1 MSANDRRFHRMN
13 LPNAITTVRILCSA
27 AILFCNALTPTFF
40 ALYVAAGVSDIA
52 DGWVASRT
60 NTASEFGSKFDTAA
74 DIAFVIVCL
83 IKLVPAVNIPV
94 WLIVWTGAIACI
106 KIFNIV
112 SVYAERRQ
120 FVAVH
125 SAMNKAAGALLFA
138 LPLTLPLI
146 DIKYSATI
154 VCIAATFA
162 AIDESRR
169 ITKA

>member
-1 MSANDRRFHRMN
+1 MSATCRHRRMN
-13 LPNAITTVRILCSA
+13 PPNAITAVRILCSA
-27 AILFCNALTPTFF
+27 AILLCNAFSPTFF
-40 ALYVAAGVSDIA
+40 VLYVAAGVSDIA
-52 DGWVASRT
+52 DGWVARRT

-74 DIAFVIVCL
+74 DAIFIIVCL
-83 IKLVPAVNIPV
+83 IKLIPAIDIPV
-94 WLIVWTGAIACI
+94 WLIVWTGAIGCI

-125 SAMNKAAGALLFA
+125 SAMNKVAGALLFA
-138 LPLTLPLI
+138 LPLTLAAI
-146 DIKYSATI
+146 DIKYSAPI

-169 ITKA
+169 IRKKL

>member
-1 MSANDRRFHRMN
+1 MSATCRHHRMN
-13 LPNAITTVRILCSA
+13 LPNAITAVRILCSS
-27 AILFCNALTPTFF
+27 AILFCNALSPMFF
-40 ALYVAAGVSDIA
+40 ALYVTAGVSDIA
-52 DGWVASRT
+52 DGWVARRT

-74 DIAFVIVCL
+74 DAIFVIVCL
-83 IKLVPAVNIPV
+83 IKLIPAIDIPV

-138 LPLTLPLI
+138 LPLSLSVI

-154 VCIAATFA
+154 VCTIATLA

-169 ITKA
+169 IRKKL

>member
-1 MSANDRRFHRMN
+1 MSANGRRFHRMN
-13 LPNAITTVRILCSA
+13 LANAITTVRILCSA

-52 DGWVASRT
+52 DGWVARRT

-74 DIAFVIVCL
+74 DTVFVIVCL
-83 IKLVPAVNIPV
+83 IKLIPAIDIPV

-125 SAMNKAAGALLFA
+125 SAMNKVTGALLFA
-138 LPLTLPLI
+138 LPLTLAVI
-146 DIKYSATI
+146 DIKYSAPI
-154 VCIAATFA
+154 VCAIATIA
-162 AIDESRR
+162 AIDEIRR

>member
-1 MSANDRRFHRMN
+1 MN
-13 LPNAITTVRILCSA
+13 LPNAITAVRILCSA
-27 AILFCNALTPTFF
+27 AILFCNALSPMFF
-40 ALYVAAGVSDIA
+40 ALYVTAGVSDIA
-52 DGWVASRT
+52 DGWIARRT

-74 DIAFVIVCL
+74 DMAFVIVCL

-112 SVYAERRQ
+112 SVYAEKRQ

-146 DIKYSATI
+146 DIKYSATTI
-154 VCIAATFA
+154 CIAATLA

-169 ITKA
+169 IRKKL

>member
-1 MSANDRRFHRMN
+1 MN

-27 AILFCNALTPTFF
+27 AILFCNALSPTFF
-40 ALYVAAGVSDIA
+40 ALYIAAGVSDIA
-52 DGWVASRT
+52 DGWVARRT

-74 DIAFVIVCL
+74 DMAFVIVCL

-154 VCIAATFA
+154 VCTIATIA
-162 AIDESRR
+162 AIDEFV
-169 ITKA
+169 KMKK